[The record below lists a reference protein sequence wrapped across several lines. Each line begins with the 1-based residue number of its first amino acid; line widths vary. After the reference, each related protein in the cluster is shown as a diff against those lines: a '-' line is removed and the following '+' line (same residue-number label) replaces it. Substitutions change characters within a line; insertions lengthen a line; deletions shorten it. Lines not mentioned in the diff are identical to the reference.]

1 MSEEPSVYE
10 ASNQQPLKKQ
20 PTFWQQVYRH
30 RLALISLAV
39 ALVSLGYN
47 TWRNEATEAHR
58 NTRAAA
64 FTILQELGE
73 LQQITSYRHYF
84 YSRIREQDI
93 PAQEGSDW
101 VRGWGKVLLIGD
113 LSSLMPDTV
122 HQSAMDL
129 YTNWQ
134 QHAGSLEMGP
144 NNDAAQTAEEAIMN
158 SIAHTRDAVLAT
170 LKSLE

>member
-10 ASNQQPLKKQ
+10 ANKQ
-20 PTFWQQVYRH
+20 PIEKQPSLWQQVYRH

-84 YSRIREQDI
+84 YSRVREQGT
-93 PAQEGSDW
+93 PTQEGSDW

-129 YTNWQ
+129 YASWQ
-134 QHAGSLEMGP
+134 QHAGRLELGP
-144 NNDAAQTAEEAIMN
+144 NDDDAQAAEAAIMD
-158 SIAHTRDAVLAT
+158 SIAHTRDVVLTT